1 MTEDQARKAYAVY
14 CAQKNRTVIQDSSA
28 IHMGD
33 GSWLFVEIDE
43 SSVNGGRYEGVA
55 VRADGRVFTFQGALG
70 KVLGNTVKHK
80 DAELLLGTPKS
91 CERFLG
97 STAFGC
103 YQAFD
108 AGFAIWEGGENI
120 GFPLL
125 ESLIPLP
132 RQLCIV
138 AFFDL
143 RGFTT
148 WSKDAAP
155 EEVQQAIQAFE
166 DSIHDGFP
174 YELESK
180 PWERLF
186 LKGTGDGVM
195 IVSQADWYKGTQ
207 LHQQMNKFAQGHAR
221 KFLHACEKAVLAG
234 RARLAQY
241 NFPLAIGC
249 GIASGELDRI
259 FLFGRFDFIG
269 PAANEAAK
277 LQQHAWNEICVT
289 SKFGRVLNLNG
300 WSLDAEWELATK
312 GWRLR
317 SPSAQQVNSG
327 DGKGRAGA
335 DAVG

>member
-1 MTEDQARKAYAVY
+1 
-14 CAQKNRTVIQDSSA
+14 
-28 IHMGD
+28 MGD
-33 GSWLFVEIDE
+33 GSWLFIEVDKCLEE
-43 SSVNGGRYEGVA
+43 GGDYKGVA
-55 VRADGRVFTFQGALG
+55 VRADGGVFTFQGALG
-70 KVLGNTVKHK
+70 KVLRRAKG
-80 DAELLLGTPKS
+80 ELGAPKS

-108 AGFAIWEGGENI
+108 AGFAIWEGGEDL

-125 ESLIPLP
+125 ESLIPLR
-132 RQLCIV
+132 RQMCIV

-143 RGFTT
+143 RGFTA

-155 EEVQQAIQAFE
+155 EEVHQAIQAFE
-166 DSIHDGFP
+166 ASIHDGFP

-195 IVSQADWYKGTQ
+195 IVSQADWYKEAPDNR
-207 LHQQMNKFAQGHAR
+207 QMIEFKQGHAI
-221 KFLHACEKAVLAG
+221 KFLHACERAVSAG
-234 RARLAQY
+234 RKRLAHY

-249 GIASGELDRI
+249 GIASGELDRV

-277 LQQHAWNEICVT
+277 LQQHSWNEICVT
-289 SKFGRVLNLNG
+289 REFGAVLNTDG
-300 WSLDAEWELATK
+300 WSLDAEWVLASK

-317 SPSAQQVNSG
+317 SSGAQQCNS
-327 DGKGRAGA
+327 AEN
-335 DAVG
+335 

>member
-1 MTEDQARKAYAVY
+1 MTEEQARRIYVDY
-14 CAQKNRTVIQDSSA
+14 CAQKSSA
-28 IHMGD
+28 AISDSRAVTMGD
-33 GSWLFVEIDE
+33 GSWLFVE
-43 SSVNGGRYEGVA
+43 VNKSQKEGGDYKGVV
-55 VRADGRVFTFQGALG
+55 VRADGGVFTLLGALG
-70 KVLGNTVKHK
+70 KVFRRNQKKLG
-80 DAELLLGTPKS
+80 APKS

-108 AGFAIWEGGENI
+108 AGFAIWEGGENL

-125 ESLIPLP
+125 ESLIPLR
-132 RQLCIV
+132 RQMCIV

-148 WSKDAAP
+148 WSKDATP
-155 EEVQQAIQAFE
+155 EEVHQAIQALE

-174 YELESK
+174 YASDSK

-195 IVSQADWYKGTQ
+195 IVSQADWYKETQ
-207 LHQQMNKFAQGHAR
+207 LNQRMNEFARGHAR
-221 KFLHACEKAVLAG
+221 KFLYACETAVLAG
-234 RARLAQY
+234 RERLAHY

-289 SKFGRVLNLNG
+289 SAFGTVLNMDG
-300 WSLDAEWELATK
+300 WNLDAECVLANK

-317 SPSAQQVNSG
+317 SLGAQQVNSG
-327 DGKGRAGA
+327 DGKASGGA
-335 DAVG
+335 DAAN

>member
-1 MTEDQARKAYAVY
+1 MTEEQARRIYSDY
-14 CAQKNRTVIQDSSA
+14 CAQKGSA
-28 IHMGD
+28 EISESKAVNMGD
-33 GSWLFVEIDE
+33 GSWLFVEVEKSKDE
-43 SSVNGGRYEGVA
+43 GGDYRGVA
-55 VRADGRVFTFQGALG
+55 VRADGGVFPFLGALG
-70 KVLGNTVKHK
+70 KVLRKAQK
-80 DAELLLGTPKS
+80 KLGAPKS

-108 AGFAIWEGGENI
+108 GGFAIYEGKEDV

-125 ESLIPLP
+125 ESLTPLR
-132 RQLCIV
+132 RQMCIV

-148 WSKDAAP
+148 WSKDAKP
-155 EEVQQAIQAFE
+155 EKVHQAIEALE
-166 DSIHDGFP
+166 ASIHDGFP
-174 YELESK
+174 YASDSK
-180 PWERLF
+180 PWVGLF

-195 IVSQADWYKGTQ
+195 VVSQADWYKGANPAQ
-207 LHQQMNKFAQGHAR
+207 RMNEFEKGHAR
-221 KFLHACEKAVLAG
+221 KFLHSCETAVLAG
-234 RARLAQY
+234 RARLAHY

-259 FLFGRFDFIG
+259 FLFGRLDFIG

-289 SKFGRVLNLNG
+289 SEFGRVLNIDG
-300 WSLDAEWELATK
+300 WSLDAECVLANK

-317 SPSAQQVNSG
+317 SLGAQPSA
-327 DGKGRAGA
+327 
-335 DAVG
+335 